1 LGRPRVLILGGGF
14 GGVYAALEFERVL
27 RRQIEIDVTLVTRD
41 NFLLFTPMLPEIAAS
56 ELEIS
61 SIVNP
66 LRKLLKRVNVF
77 VGEIRQ
83 IDLESRRVLL
93 CHGDD
98 QHLHELNYDHVV
110 IALGCATNFF
120 GLPGV
125 EEQGLTFKTLED
137 AVSLRSHLIALI
149 EEAGSECS
157 IGKEGPMLTFV
168 IAGAGF
174 AGVETVGAIND
185 FVREALPF
193 YPRLRPD
200 RVRTVLITPDELIL
214 PELGPKLGRYAQR
227 KLAMRGIEIITH
239 ARVKA
244 VRDGKVELTNGAFIS
259 TGTLVW
265 TAGTAAHSMIAR
277 LPLPTTSGRIKVDE
291 TLEVPG
297 WPGVWAVGDCAA
309 ITDVRAGGFSP
320 PTAQHAIREGRTA
333 ARNIIATLRH
343 RARRKFS
350 YRSQGKLAAI
360 GRRSGVA
367 DIFGVKFSGF
377 VAWWLWRTVY
387 LIKLPRLEKKVRVAF
402 DWTIDLFF
410 AKDFACLNASFTR
423 LGRITTPV
431 LVAGLTSSSDSTISN
446 REKSGVKD

>member
-1 LGRPRVLILGGGF
+1 VLILGGGF
-14 GGVYAALEFERVL
+14 GGVYAALEFERAL
-27 RRQIEIDVTLVTRD
+27 RRGIDIDVTLVTRD

-77 VGEIRQ
+77 VGEIQQ
-83 IDLESRRVLL
+83 IDVESRRVSL

-98 QHLHELNYDHVV
+98 QHRHELNYDHIV
-110 IALGCATNFF
+110 IALGCVTNFF

-125 EEQGLTFKTLED
+125 EELGLTFKSLDD
-137 AVSLRSHLIALI
+137 AVSLRSHLIGLI

-174 AGVETVGAIND
+174 AGVETVGAIAD

-227 KLAMRGIEIITH
+227 KLGMRGIEIITH
-239 ARVKA
+239 ARVRA
-244 VRDGKVELTNGAFIS
+244 VRDSKVELTNGASIS
-259 TGTLVW
+259 TRTLVW
-265 TAGTAAHSMIAR
+265 TAGTAAHSLIAR
-277 LPLPTTSGRIKVDE
+277 LPLPTVSGRIEVDE
-291 TLEVPG
+291 TLEAPG

-309 ITDVRAGGFSP
+309 ITDARAGGFCP
-320 PTAQHAIREGRTA
+320 PTAQHAIREGRVA

-343 RARRKFS
+343 GRRRKFS
-350 YRSQGKLAAI
+350 YRSLGKLAAI

-367 DIFGVKFSGF
+367 DIFGIKFSGF
-377 VAWWLWRTVY
+377 IAWWLWRTVY

-402 DWTIDLFF
+402 DWTLDLFF

-423 LGRITTPV
+423 LAPITKPV
-431 LVAGLTSSSDSTISN
+431 SVAGLPSSSDSAIFK